1 MSDQPISAP
10 PRRPGRPC
18 KEPPWLQEVAG
29 AVGRGTP
36 LRRVLWSKIIM
47 FTERELKNLYRL
59 KKFREY
65 YETAKIEFYREWG
78 RLPRKNYTR
87 PGDRLLAALEMGRKI
102 NAYGAGS

>member
-1 MSDQPISAP
+1 MSDQSISVP

-18 KEPPWLQEVAG
+18 KEPPWLKDVAEM
-29 AVGRGTP
+29 VGRGTS
-36 LRRVLWSKIIM
+36 LRRALWSKKIM

-78 RLPRKNYTR
+78 RVPRKSYTR
-87 PGDRLLAALEMGRKI
+87 PGERLLAALEMRR
-102 NAYGAGS
+102 